1 MPQKRLVGA
10 ALTVILTVVLTLSLT
25 VGAVVPALASP
36 VDDKQ
41 RQAQQIA
48 DRIEQLGD
56 EAASLGEAANGAQL
70 ALQSATTD
78 VTEAEQRLGVLEGQ
92 LASLRS
98 AMSQFAVRAYIYADQ
113 TSGLLATLSGT
124 SVDGGAAQRAGYV
137 AVALGSSQTS
147 KDELKAL
154 LEDTDR
160 ERQQLADREAAKQR
174 AVDQLAAR
182 QQAAQAAKTKQ
193 EQLLVQVK
201 GELATLVA
209 QEQQRRRDQA
219 AALARAQQAA
229 SAATLAAAQARP
241 AAGQFANFAV
251 PATSPG
257 AAIAVRAALSQ
268 LGVPYVFG
276 AASPGRAFDC
286 SGLTMWAW
294 AQAGVSMAHFTVS
307 QWNAFPKV
315 SLQALQP
322 GDLIL
327 SYHLGH
333 VGIYI
338 GNGMMVAAPR
348 TGDVVKVTPVFGI
361 RPLDGAVRPG

>member
-1 MPQKRLVGA
+1 MPGKRLVGA
-10 ALTVILTVVLTLSLT
+10 ALTVTLTVLLTLSLT

-56 EAASLGEAANGAQL
+56 EAASLGEATNGAQL
-70 ALQSATTD
+70 ALQAATAAA
-78 VTEAEQRLGVLEGQ
+78 TEAEQRLGALEGK
-92 LASLRS
+92 LTSLRS

-113 TSGLLATLSGT
+113 TTGLVATLSGT
-124 SVDGGAAQRAGYV
+124 SVDSGAAQRAGYT

-147 KDELKAL
+147 KDDLKVL

-160 ERQQLADREAAKQR
+160 ERR
-174 AVDQLAAR
+174 QLAAR
-182 QQAAQAAKTKQ
+182 QVAKQQAVNTLAARQKAALSTKAKQ
-193 EQLLVQVK
+193 QQLLVKVK
-201 GELATLVA
+201 GELAMLVA

-219 AALARAQQAA
+219 AALARAQQAQLN
-229 SAATLAAAQARP
+229 ATLAAAQARP
-241 AAGQFANFAV
+241 AASFANFSA
-251 PATSPG
+251 PAPSAG

-276 AASPGRAFDC
+276 TVSPGRAFDC

-294 AQAGVSMAHFTVS
+294 AQAGVSMAHYTVS

-361 RPLDGAVRPG
+361 RPLDGAVRPR

>member
-182 QQAAQAAKTKQ
+182 QKAAQAAKTK
-193 EQLLVQVK
+193 
-201 GELATLVA
+201 

>member
-1 MPQKRLVGA
+1 MPEKRLVGA
-10 ALTVILTVVLTLSLT
+10 ALTVILTVALTLSLT

-56 EAASLGEAANGAQL
+56 EAASLGEATNGAQL
-70 ALQSATTD
+70 ALQAATGA
-78 VTEAEQRLGVLEGQ
+78 VTEAEQRLGVLEGK

-113 TSGLLATLSGT
+113 TTGLLATLSGT

-147 KDELKAL
+147 KDTLKAL
-154 LEDTDR
+154 LQDTDR
-160 ERQQLADREAAKQR
+160 ERQQLADRQAAKQR

-182 QQAAQAAKTKQ
+182 QKAAQAAKTKQ
-193 EQLLVQVK
+193 EQLLVKVK

-229 SAATLAAAQARP
+229 AAATLAAAQARP
-241 AAGQFANFAV
+241 AGSLATFSVA
-251 PATSPG
+251 PTSPG

-294 AQAGVSMAHFTVS
+294 AQAGVSMAHYTVS